1 MLDVSFLRETL
12 KALWIILTEETLII
26 FKISDANNPLAS
38 LISVIMSP
46 TYIDTIFVT
55 ISVN

>member
-26 FKISDANNPLAS
+26 FKISDSNPLAS